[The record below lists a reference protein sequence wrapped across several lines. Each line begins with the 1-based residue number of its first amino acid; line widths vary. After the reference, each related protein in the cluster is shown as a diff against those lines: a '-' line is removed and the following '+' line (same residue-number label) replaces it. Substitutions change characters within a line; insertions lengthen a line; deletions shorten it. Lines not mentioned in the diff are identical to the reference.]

1 MTNPIFVFHMFG
13 VAVRLIGYLGYYI
26 FKPKYIESQFRKS
39 ASDANFWTGFTS
51 IPTMVCQLKIQSK
64 I

>member
-1 MTNPIFVFHMFG
+1 MFG

-51 IPTMVCQLKIQSK
+51 IPTMVTQIKTI

>member
-1 MTNPIFVFHMFG
+1 MCG

-51 IPTMVCQLKIQSK
+51 IPTMVCQLKI
-64 I
+64 